1 MLTTDVMVQ
10 RQRHGCKRLL
20 PVMSRFWLV
29 MTTQLRT
36 RKQRTSQKIIT
47 NAQSDWQ
54 ASDAPAN
61 PLSNFGLH
69 HNDSFD
75 RN

>member
-1 MLTTDVMVQ
+1 MQATITSDEEVLA
-10 RQRHGCKRLL
+10 HGL
-20 PVMSRFWLV
+20 VV